1 MEGWVVLITGST
13 DGIGKQT
20 ALDLARMGAWV
31 LLHGRNW
38 QKGEAAKKDIREK
51 SGNDKIDLFIADL
64 SSISQVRK
72 LASEIQ
78 ERYNRL
84 PSWPTTPASI

>member
-31 LLHGRNW
+31 LLHGRN
-38 QKGEAAKKDIREK
+38 
-51 SGNDKIDLFIADL
+51 
-64 SSISQVRK
+64 
-72 LASEIQ
+72 
-78 ERYNRL
+78 
-84 PSWPTTPASI
+84 